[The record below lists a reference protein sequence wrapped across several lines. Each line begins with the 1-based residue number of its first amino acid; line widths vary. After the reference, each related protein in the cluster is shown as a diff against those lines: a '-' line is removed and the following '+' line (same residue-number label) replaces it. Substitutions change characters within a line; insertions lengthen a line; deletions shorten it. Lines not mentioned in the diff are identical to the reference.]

1 MSWDNFVDTLLNVT
15 VFVFIGVLIWLYLKE
30 VPASSGAKKEGNGE
44 QD

>member
-1 MSWDNFVDTLLNVT
+1 MSWDNVVDTLLNVM

-30 VPASSGAKKEGNGE
+30 VPDRAGAKKEGNGE

>member
-1 MSWDNFVDTLLNVT
+1 MSWDNLVDTLLNVM

-30 VPASSGAKKEGNGE
+30 VPDSGANKEGNGE